1 MTSFF
6 VQWAI
11 TGLALWL
18 ASRIFQGLK
27 FDNNGSLVVAALLL
41 GLANAVVK
49 PVLVLLTFPLT
60 LITFGLFI
68 LVINALMVLLV
79 ARLVKGFRVA
89 SFWTA
94 LWASL
99 LISILSIVIGVVVN
113 DAQETPIDMPG
124 TGSGSVWL

>member
-11 TGLALWL
+11 TGLSLWL
-18 ASRIFQGLK
+18 ASRIFKGLK
-27 FDNNGSLVVAALLL
+27 FDSTSSLVIAALLL
-41 GLANAVVK
+41 GLANAIVK

-60 LITFGLFI
+60 LVTFGLFI

-99 LISILSIVIGVVVN
+99 LISILSIVIGVAVN
-113 DAQETPIDMPG
+113 NEQETPIDMP
-124 TGSGSVWL
+124 TGSGTVWL